1 MGALE
6 ERQRVQA
13 LIDLLDPSPIR
24 RLLLLGAHSDD
35 IEIGCGGTLLRLAL
49 LCPRAEV
56 RYVVFCGDEKR
67 QSEARA
73 AAGLFCGG
81 FAKLDVTVFGF
92 RDAYLPCLGSA
103 VKDAMESLKPF
114 APDLVFTHFRD
125 DLHQDHRL
133 LSSLTWNAFRDHLVL
148 EYEIAK
154 FDGDLGHPN
163 FFVTLDA
170 DTVARKCRLLH
181 EAFASQRSRQ
191 WFDDETFRA
200 LMRLRGVECNSPTKY
215 AEAFHCRKLR
225 V

>member
-1 MGALE
+1 LE
-6 ERQRVQA
+6 ASRDWATQV
-13 LIDLLDPSPIR
+13 IDLLVPSRVQRI
-24 RLLLLGAHSDD
+24 LLIGAHADD
-35 IEIGCGGTLLRLAL
+35 IEIGCGGTLLRLAS

-56 RYVVFCGDEKR
+56 RYAVFCGDEKR
-67 QSEARA
+67 QAEARA
-73 AAGLFCGG
+73 AAALFLAG
-81 FAKLDVTVFGF
+81 FSKLDVTVFGF
-92 RDAYLPCLGSA
+92 RDAYLPYLGA
-103 VKDAMESLKPF
+103 TVKDAMESLKPF

-154 FDGDLGHPN
+154 FDGDLAHPN
-163 FFVTLDA
+163 FFITLDA

-181 EAFASQRSRQ
+181 EAFPSQRSRQ

-200 LMRLRGVECNSPTKY
+200 LMRLRGIECNSPTKY